1 MIRRENQQD
10 VKDTMHLWYDLL
22 CKYVKRDQLSFP
34 YSIWK
39 TGLKICWIDLNV
51 FDNPWFFWYAHKQ
64 KTEKE
69 SVRIFFGNYQDVRRD
84 VYEDKN
90 MEMDG
95 NRCKVRILS
104 PKDCSKISIN
114 IGQHFGK
121 VITSLKT
128 SIPVKSVST
137 FPGITNE
144 GYTVFDYDEMVL
156 YLEGAFHK
164 NQEFEVTFDMSRFDE
179 IEIQEVSEGIISKYY
194 YDKIIR
200 DNMIDGLNKRCTEL
214 EGQII
219 YLHKEQENSLIRRA
233 KKLCGQQDIK
243 SKILKKLIMKC
254 VKLN

>member
-1 MIRRENQQD
+1 M
-10 VKDTMHLWYDLL
+10 
-22 CKYVKRDQLSFP
+22 
-34 YSIWK
+34 
-39 TGLKICWIDLNV
+39 
-51 FDNPWFFWYAHKQ
+51 
-64 KTEKE
+64 
-69 SVRIFFGNYQDVRRD
+69 
-84 VYEDKN
+84 
-90 MEMDG
+90 
-95 NRCKVRILS
+95 
-104 PKDCSKISIN
+104 
-114 IGQHFGK
+114 
-121 VITSLKT
+121 
-128 SIPVKSVST
+128 
-137 FPGITNE
+137 
-144 GYTVFDYDEMVL
+144 FDYDEMVL